1 MFTLGIFGLFL
12 FLCTFKFIPET
23 KPLNFE
29 KFSNSELLDSYY
41 KVISNKTFLNFTIL
55 KFDKIKSYLERVYTS
70 KPREYPLQGKK
81 DVIRNFWQVQVLEKG
96 IAFIGY
102 NFQDIKTSFSDFDLI
117 KKLGCSSVLIIP
129 VKSGNN
135 IKGSVNLLH
144 EESWY
149 SDNDVKGAQKL
160 VQLISEVL

>member
-1 MFTLGIFGLFL
+1 MTRIINTIKLNKKIAYLQKLKSLNKESGLIFNSLDNIL
-12 FLCTFKFIPET
+12 NDFIGH
-23 KPLNFE
+23 KL
-29 KFSNSELLDSYY
+29 
-41 KVISNKTFLNFTIL
+41 FTIL
-55 KFDKIKSYLERVYTS
+55 KFDKINSKLERIYTS
-70 KPREYPLQGKK
+70 NPREYPLQGKK

-96 IAFIGY
+96 IAYIGY

-129 VKSGNN
+129 VKSGDN

-149 SDNDVKGAQKL
+149 SNNHVKIAQSL
-160 VQLISEVL
+160 VSVISEAL

>member
-1 MFTLGIFGLFL
+1 MTRIINTIKLNENIAYLQNLKSLNKESGLIFNSLDNIL
-12 FLCTFKFIPET
+12 NDFIGH
-23 KPLNFE
+23 KL
-29 KFSNSELLDSYY
+29 
-41 KVISNKTFLNFTIL
+41 FTIL
-55 KFDKIKSYLERVYTS
+55 KFDKINSNLERVYTS

-96 IAFIGY
+96 IAYIGY
-102 NFQDIKTSFSDFDLI
+102 NSQDIKNSFSDFDLI

-129 VKSGNN
+129 VKSGGN

-149 SDNDVKGAQKL
+149 SNNHVEIAQSL
-160 VQLISEVL
+160 VSVISEAL

>member
-1 MFTLGIFGLFL
+1 MTRIINTIKLNKKIAYLQKLKSLNKESGLIFNSLDNIL
-12 FLCTFKFIPET
+12 NDFIGH
-23 KPLNFE
+23 KL
-29 KFSNSELLDSYY
+29 
-41 KVISNKTFLNFTIL
+41 FTIL
-55 KFDKIKSYLERVYTS
+55 KFDKINSNLERIYTS
-70 KPREYPLQGKK
+70 NSKDYPLQGKK

-96 IAFIGY
+96 IAYIGY

-129 VKSGNN
+129 VKSGDN

-149 SDNDVKGAQKL
+149 SNNHVKIAESL
-160 VQLISEVL
+160 VSVISEAL

>member
-1 MFTLGIFGLFL
+1 M
-12 FLCTFKFIPET
+12 
-23 KPLNFE
+23 
-29 KFSNSELLDSYY
+29 
-41 KVISNKTFLNFTIL
+41 
-55 KFDKIKSYLERVYTS
+55 KFDKINSNLERVYTS

-96 IAFIGY
+96 NVYIGY
-102 NFQDIKTSFSDFDLI
+102 NSQDIKNSFSDFDLI
-117 KKLGCSSVLIIP
+117 EKLGCSSVMIIP

-149 SDNDVKGAQKL
+149 SDNDVKIAKKL
-160 VQLISEVL
+160 VSLISEVL